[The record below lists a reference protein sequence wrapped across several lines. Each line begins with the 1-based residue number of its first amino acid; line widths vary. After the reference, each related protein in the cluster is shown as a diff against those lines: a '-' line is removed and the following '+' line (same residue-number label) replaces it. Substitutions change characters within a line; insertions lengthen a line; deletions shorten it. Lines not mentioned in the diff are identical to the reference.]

1 MEILSGAADRDRTAR
16 LTPKITTNAVA
27 EMAALADAVHTDAA
41 VLDYVAG
48 LVEATRSDPRTA
60 LGASVRGALALVR
73 CAKVWAAS
81 QGRGYVIP
89 DDVKLLAE
97 PVLAHRLIMETEA
110 EFSGVTPA
118 QVVASVLAAT
128 VPPTARI

>member
-1 MEILSGAADRDRTAR
+1 
-16 LTPKITTNAVA
+16 
-27 EMAALADAVHTDAA
+27 
-41 VLDYVAG
+41 
-48 LVEATRSDPRTA
+48 DPRTA

-97 PVLAHRLIMETEA
+97 PVLAHRLILETEA
-110 EFSGVTPA
+110 EFSGVTA
-118 QVVASVLAAT
+118 QQVVAGALAAT
-128 VPPTARI
+128 VPPATRL